1 MLCGI
6 SCNSINFYVENCS
19 FTMPHISLL
28 HVFGEQPS
36 FPPILLL
43 ELFWKGK
50 IPSYYN
56 GRNMVALIVP
66 VYLDTQIIM
75 NIYINTA
82 FIQL

>member
-6 SCNSINFYVENCS
+6 SCNSIKSYVENCS

-28 HVFGEQPS
+28 HAFGEQPS

-43 ELFWKGK
+43 ELFWN
-50 IPSYYN
+50 YYN
-56 GRNMVALIVP
+56 GRNMVALIVR